1 MKWPWKKDKNKGDAN
16 WMDRLSGPVDMGRGS
31 HVRANGFRGQNLM
44 ERYEE
49 ERRRQAEEAA
59 SRRSEWEEYGRG
71 KREEAKRIHDEMVA
85 SHLPVIEDVRD
96 ITDPDRSKE
105 RARRAEEFARIMDSD
120 DPEFRTQ
127 SIRPHLRED
136 RGGMTFFQRI
146 ADNLNDTLDR
156 VSEEPRPQRMPWGGD
171 PTVAASSKD
180 FRVRVQSYTKSDGTQ
195 VKGYERSRPGQGGGR
210 R

>member
-1 MKWPWKKDKNKGDAN
+1 MRLPWKRGGNDGNRSWLDG
-16 WMDRLSGPVDMGRGS
+16 MSGPVDMGRGS
-31 HVRANGFRGQNLM
+31 HVRANGFGGLNAM
-44 ERYEE
+44 ERNER

-59 SRRSEWEEYGRG
+59 SRRSEWEEYDRR

-146 ADNLNDTLDR
+146 AGNLNDIIDR
-156 VSEEPRPQRMPWGGD
+156 STQETRTQAMPWGGD